1 MILADKIIR
10 LRKRYGWSQ
19 EELAEKMNVSRQAV
33 SKWEGAQS
41 VPDLEKILQLAEL
54 FGVTTDYLLKDD
66 IEEEEYTGEEKS
78 TLKKVTLAMANE
90 FIEWRKKASKMIAA
104 ATVLCILAIIPLI
117 VASTTSFR
125 NTLGISEEAA
135 VILGLS
141 VLIIM
146 VAAAVGIY
154 VFCGAKNSPYEF
166 LEKEDFDTEYGVTGL
181 AKEKQKEYRNT
192 YTKSNIIGVCLC
204 VVSPIAVLSSVF
216 MPKNELFGV
225 LMLALMLV
233 IVSVGVAC
241 FILAGVRWASY
252 QKLLKEGE
260 YAKSEKKKGKKEAV
274 DTIYWLAALAVYL
287 GWSFISDDWHITW
300 IVWPIA
306 AIGSAVVTVV
316 CNSLGMKDEKE

>member
-54 FGVTTDYLLKDD
+54 FGVTTDYLLKDE

-78 TLKKVTLAMANE
+78 ALKKVTLAMANE
-90 FIEWRKKASKMIAA
+90 FIEWRKSAAKMIAA
-104 ATVLCILAIIPLI
+104 ATAMCILAVIPLI
-117 VASTTSFR
+117 VSSTVAFR
-125 NTLGISEEAA
+125 NALGLSEDAA

-146 VAAAVGIY
+146 VAAAVGLY
-154 VFCGAKNSPYEF
+154 VFCGAKSSPYEF

-181 AKEKQKEYRNT
+181 AKEKQKEYRST
-192 YTKSNIIGVCLC
+192 YIKSNIAGVCLC
-204 VVSPIAVLSSVF
+204 VLSPIAVISSVF

-225 LMLALMLV
+225 LMLSLML
-233 IVSVGVAC
+233 IMVSAGVCC
-241 FILAGVRWASY
+241 FILSGVRWASY

-260 YAKSEKKKGKKEAV
+260 FAKSDKKKGKKEAI
-274 DTIYWLAALAVYL
+274 DTIYWLAVLAVYL
-287 GWSFISDDWHITW
+287 GWSFISDDWGKTW

-306 AIGSAVVTVV
+306 AIGSAIVTVV
-316 CNSLGMKDEKE
+316 CNSLRMKEE